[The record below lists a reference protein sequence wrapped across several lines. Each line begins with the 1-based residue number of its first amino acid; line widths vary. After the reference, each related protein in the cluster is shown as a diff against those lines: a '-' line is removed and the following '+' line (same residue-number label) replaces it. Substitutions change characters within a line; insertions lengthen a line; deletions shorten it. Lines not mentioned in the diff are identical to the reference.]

1 MVDWIR
7 LKTFLTSDELF
18 MNRNA
23 TARLNSWR
31 RRKYQ
36 NIQVTDKSSIDELQ
50 FDRQL
55 TVASCQGFPNRQGG
69 GYRAPVEV
77 TAVFILPYPRGKP
90 GNHARPL
97 NKKAAAGGFQ
107 GKLQKIL
114 RTSLAKSRHRSISGP
129 HNVAHTD
136 LQEIGPTLAWAY

>member
-23 TARLNSWR
+23 GLVNLMNSNSASLNSWR

-36 NIQVTDKSSIDELQ
+36 NVQVTDKSSIDELQ
-50 FDRQL
+50 FDSQS
-55 TVASCQGFPNRQGG
+55 T
-69 GYRAPVEV
+69 
-77 TAVFILPYPRGKP
+77 
-90 GNHARPL
+90 RPL
-97 NKKAAAGGFQ
+97 NKKAASGGFQ

-114 RTSLAKSRHRSISGP
+114 RTSLAWPRADITAFLGHTMWP
-129 HNVAHTD
+129 TD
-136 LQEIGPTLAWAY
+136 LQEIGLTLAWAY